1 MNYSN
6 QLSFLRLNI
15 TVGNEAQQEKLSM
28 NNYESA
34 TEFSYKNVSNSKELV
49 QQYLELCTLQLCN
62 PCQYALLNCDRKY
75 LRSVIFAK
83 FLEAMHFEVCNI
95 WYFYSKLCNFLR
107 YAIFL
112 IDYIAEGFTVFQN
125 LIGQNISREIKRI

>member
-34 TEFSYKNVSNSKELV
+34 TEFSYKNVSNSKAQISPSKKAV
-49 QQYLELCTLQLCN
+49 MLEGN
-62 PCQYALLNCDRKY
+62 
-75 LRSVIFAK
+75 
-83 FLEAMHFEVCNI
+83 
-95 WYFYSKLCNFLR
+95 
-107 YAIFL
+107 
-112 IDYIAEGFTVFQN
+112 IAEFATGKKTLEN
-125 LIGQNISREIKRI
+125 HISF

>member
-49 QQYLELCTLQLCN
+49 HT
-62 PCQYALLNCDRKY
+62 
-75 LRSVIFAK
+75 
-83 FLEAMHFEVCNI
+83 
-95 WYFYSKLCNFLR
+95 
-107 YAIFL
+107 AIP
-112 IDYIAEGFTVFQN
+112 
-125 LIGQNISREIKRI
+125 

>member
-75 LRSVIFAK
+75 LRYVIFAK
-83 FLEAMHFEVCNI
+83 FLEAMHFEVCNF